1 VASLDETCSPKRLSS
16 LTHPAELVKPWTTS
30 GTNPEEEHLDGTA
43 SARQIGE
50 QGHSSRLWRAVRQ
63 SVPQLPLPVGISRPG
78 GGLSRPGSGLS
89 PPGSG
94 FHSPAAARAA
104 QGEPGG
110 DAARADGADAID
122 AHGLPATT

>member
-1 VASLDETCSPKRLSS
+1 VASLGETCSPKRLTS

-43 SARQIGE
+43 SARRIGE

-63 SVPQLPLPVGISRPG
+63 SVPQLPLRVGISRPG
-78 GGLSRPGSGLS
+78 GGLSRPGSG
-89 PPGSG
+89 
-94 FHSPAAARAA
+94 FHSPAA
-104 QGEPGG
+104 P
-110 DAARADGADAID
+110 RADGADATD